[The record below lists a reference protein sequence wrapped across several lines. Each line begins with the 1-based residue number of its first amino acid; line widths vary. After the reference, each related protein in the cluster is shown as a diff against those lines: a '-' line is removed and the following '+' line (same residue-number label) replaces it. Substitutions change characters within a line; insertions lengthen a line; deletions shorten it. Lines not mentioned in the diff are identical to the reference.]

1 MNPKETIKHIAELA
15 VEAENNPTW
24 LTFPAITTHSDKI
37 IVLEDGYNGQKCAFF
52 YEPIER
58 DGDLVRLRC
67 AEPGKEY
74 MTAWRHESVLRT
86 EPDHQEQLS

>member
-1 MNPKETIKHIAELA
+1 M
-15 VEAENNPTW
+15 
-24 LTFPAITTHSDKI
+24 LTTTAFQTKVRIRPPNRFSVPSFPAITTHSDKI
-37 IVLEDGYNGQKCAFF
+37 IVLEDGYDGRKCTFF

-67 AEPGKEY
+67 AEPGNEY

-86 EPDHQEQLS
+86 EPDLQEQLS